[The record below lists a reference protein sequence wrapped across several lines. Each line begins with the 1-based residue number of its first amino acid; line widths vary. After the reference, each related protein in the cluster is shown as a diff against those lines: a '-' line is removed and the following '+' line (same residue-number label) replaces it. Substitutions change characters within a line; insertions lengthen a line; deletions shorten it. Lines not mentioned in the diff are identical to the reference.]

1 MKKGDIVV
9 CKKCVEDDV
18 YYSKLI
24 KAGGKYEVINSD
36 SFLRE
41 DFERIYMTVNCVITN
56 KRIRLI
62 PAYFFMTLEKYR
74 ESVLEKLNI

>member
-1 MKKGDIVV
+1 MKKDIVV

-24 KAGGKYEVINSD
+24 KAGGKYTSV
-36 SFLRE
+36 
-41 DFERIYMTVNCVITN
+41 
-56 KRIRLI
+56 
-62 PAYFFMTLEKYR
+62 FFYTLEKYR

>member
-9 CKKCVEDDV
+9 CKKCVEEDD

-24 KAGGKYEVINSD
+24 KAGGKYEIINSD
-36 SFLRE
+36 SFLKE

-56 KRIRLI
+56 K
-62 PAYFFMTLEKYR
+62 
-74 ESVLEKLNI
+74 KLD